1 MKNWFITGVSRG
13 IGKALAEAAL
23 ARGDTVVGTVRES
36 KPQIARGKG
45 IFHCLKNDAVETP
58 DGYYHVV
65 PHRAGEHAAGSVG

>member
-36 KPQIARGKG
+36 
-45 IFHCLKNDAVETP
+45 
-58 DGYYHVV
+58 
-65 PHRAGEHAAGSVG
+65 